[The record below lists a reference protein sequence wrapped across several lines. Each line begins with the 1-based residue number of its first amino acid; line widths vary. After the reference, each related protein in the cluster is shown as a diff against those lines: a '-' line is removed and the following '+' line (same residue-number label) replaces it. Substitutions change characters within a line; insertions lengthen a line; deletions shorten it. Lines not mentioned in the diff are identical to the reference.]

1 MKDND
6 NLLDKLLLE
15 ADELLLEAD
24 ELKKESDASFDK
36 LEEIKKEKL
45 RVQQVASNIDKH
57 LSDIDAEFEA
67 RTKLNDVDIRFL
79 VLATSLQ
86 VLRQYLLMP
95 KERMNDKDAAK
106 ASHEKN
112 QEIFDKYFGNL
123 ESENSNSDTYYYAP
137 LNEILDLSNG
147 VPYDVIQGSKKF
159 ELGGDNKGLNGNTH
173 RFKTL
178 GHDPILGLYFGTLN
192 ILTNT
197 VTTNKL
203 RSYHVKKMPDSLGR
217 MKPTIYAK
225 AQTRKLYEAGKKR
238 ITDDKVAFAA
248 ALIKQIYH
256 IQSDKNSIKGIPLP
270 GVSCCSAEIANELAD
285 YGFDLA
291 NTEMYGKQFV
301 YAMLIDMI
309 ISMLHRLFYDKNI
322 DGDLE
327 LYKVRTKKIL
337 DYSGVI
343 ASTSNVIKSSIMYI
357 TSGEHNLD
365 VGGIIYTIYKLIK
378 DKEYIREVKREFI
391 IRNFEKLILGD
402 Y

>member
-1 MKDND
+1 
-6 NLLDKLLLE
+6 
-15 ADELLLEAD
+15 
-24 ELKKESDASFDK
+24 
-36 LEEIKKEKL
+36 
-45 RVQQVASNIDKH
+45 
-57 LSDIDAEFEA
+57 
-67 RTKLNDVDIRFL
+67 
-79 VLATSLQ
+79 
-86 VLRQYLLMP
+86 
-95 KERMNDKDAAK
+95 MNDKDAAK

-112 QEIFDKYFGNL
+112 QEIVDEYFDDL
-123 ESENSNSDTYYYAP
+123 VSENSNSNNYYYAP
-137 LNEILDLSNG
+137 LNEILDSSNG

-159 ELGGDNKGLNGNTH
+159 ELGGHNKGLNGNSH

>member
-57 LSDIDAEFEA
+57 LNDIDAEFET
-67 RTKLNDVDIRFL
+67 RTKLNNVDIRFL

-86 VLRQYLLMP
+86 VLRQYLLAP
-95 KERMNDKDAAK
+95 KERMSDKDAAK
-106 ASHEKN
+106 ESHKKN
-112 QEIFDKYFGNL
+112 QEIFDEYFYDL
-123 ESENSNSDTYYYAP
+123 ESENSTSNNYYYVP

-147 VPYDVIQGSKKF
+147 VPYDIIQGSKQF
-159 ELGGDNKGLNGNTH
+159 ELGGTNKGLNGNSH

-197 VTTNKL
+197 VTTDKL
-203 RSYHVKKMPDSLGR
+203 KSYHVKKIPDSLGR
-217 MKPTIYAK
+217 MKPTIYAN
-225 AQTRKLYEAGKKR
+225 AQTRKIYEAGKKR

-256 IQSDKNSIKGIPLP
+256 IQSDKNSIRGIPLP
-270 GVSCCSAEIANELAD
+270 VVSCFSADTAKKLAD
-285 YGFDLA
+285 YSFDLA
-291 NTEMYGKQFV
+291 NTEMFGKQFV
-301 YAMLIDMI
+301 YAILIDMI
-309 ISMLHRLFYDKNI
+309 ISMLHRLYYDRNA

-337 DYSGVI
+337 DYSGTI

-357 TSGEHNLD
+357 ARGKHNLD
-365 VGGIIYTIYKLIK
+365 IGGIIYTINKLIK
-378 DKEYIREVKREFI
+378 DKKYISEVKREFMVC
-391 IRNFEKLILGD
+391 NFEKLIRGD

>member
-173 RFKTL
+173 RFETL

>member
-112 QEIFDKYFGNL
+112 QEIVDEYFDDL
-123 ESENSNSDTYYYAP
+123 VSENSNSNNYYYAP
-137 LNEILDLSNG
+137 LNEILDSSNG

-159 ELGGDNKGLNGNTH
+159 ELGGHNKGLNGNSH

-378 DKEYIREVKREFI
+378 DKEYIREDKREFI

>member
-1 MKDND
+1 MNDID
-6 NLLDKLLLE
+6 NLLDK
-15 ADELLLEAD
+15 LLLEAD

-36 LEEIKKEKL
+36 LEKIKKETL
-45 RVQQVASNIDKH
+45 RVQQIASNIDKY

-67 RTKLNDVDIRFL
+67 RTKLNNVDIRFL
-79 VLATSLQ
+79 VVATSLQ

-197 VTTNKL
+197 VTTNELK
-203 RSYHVKKMPDSLGR
+203 SYHVKRMSDSLGR
-217 MKPTIYAK
+217 MKPTVYAK

-238 ITDDKVAFAA
+238 IIDDKAAVAA
-248 ALIKQIYH
+248 ALIKQVYH

-270 GVSCCSAEIANELAD
+270 AVSYCSDEIAKELAD

-291 NTEMYGKQFV
+291 NTETYGKQFV

-309 ISMLHRLFYDKNI
+309 ISMLHRLFYDKNT
-322 DGDLE
+322 DGNLE
-327 LYKVRTKKIL
+327 VYKVRTKKIL

-357 TSGEHNLD
+357 TRKGQDLD

-391 IRNFEKLILGD
+391 ICNFEKLIQGD